1 MWVYLIMTCYESDTD
16 RKEQRQ
22 RARGEKKKKATQTDE
37 GKRDPDKMIDGARHR
52 ERKRW

>member
-16 RKEQRQ
+16 RESRD
-22 RARGEKKKKATQTDE
+22 REREEKKKKATQTDE
-37 GKRDPDKMIDGARHR
+37 GKRDPNKMIDGVRHR